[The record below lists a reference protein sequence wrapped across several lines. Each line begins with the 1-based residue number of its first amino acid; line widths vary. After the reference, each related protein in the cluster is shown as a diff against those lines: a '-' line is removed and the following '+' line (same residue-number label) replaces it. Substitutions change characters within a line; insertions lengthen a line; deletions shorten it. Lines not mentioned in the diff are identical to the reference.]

1 MVLGCATIRFNTA
14 RQCAERKIKIFLNMA
29 NAGIFYQHCKVIYTP
44 SPDTI
49 HAIHPVFDVLFEEG
63 VYVQR
68 VGWL

>member
-1 MVLGCATIRFNTA
+1 MVLGCATIGFNTA

-29 NAGIFYQHCKVIYTP
+29 NARMLEYFISTVKVIYTSP

-63 VYVQR
+63 VYK
-68 VGWL
+68 G